1 MPRNAPTR
9 LPPLQQLAVNIAALR
24 TRGNWSTRAL
34 AEHARVDR
42 RTVQRLEHGELN
54 TLSVATVD
62 KMAKAIGVRTGSLFG
77 RRPLA
82 RRDEERLIEVVL
94 AENLAGLRAR
104 QKLTQEALA
113 GKSGV
118 SMFVIAHIERQ
129 ARNPTLETLGKI
141 AQALDVSMERLL
153 SETRPRSAGPSP
165 F

>member
-1 MPRNAPTR
+1 M
-9 LPPLQQLAVNIAALR
+9 NIAALR